1 MSKREALT
9 VRSTPTQGALP
20 VWRSVEEKSWSPEVR
35 AQKAA
40 LETGVQVDGLVS
52 LTKKASTETPA
63 KGTSAQDH
71 RKDGAVGRRT
81 FLAASTA
88 VGLSGC
94 LRRPAEEILPYTRT
108 PEFALPGIALH
119 YASALSHHGE
129 SLGVVVEQHEGRPTK
144 IEGNAFHPASNPG
157 GSGSW
162 GSTDLHTQAAILAL
176 YDQDRSGT
184 LRNIRLTDDI
194 LIEDP
199 PSWSDFDEALEARL
213 GERGEGFRILSEP
226 ISSPTMLRLKAAI
239 LARYPGVR
247 FHTWT
252 PVSDDNA
259 REGAKIAF
267 GDRARPIVDFSRPR
281 VIVSIDC
288 DFLATEPGAVRS
300 ARLFAQGR
308 RITSPS
314 DPMSRLYMVESTL
327 SLTGS
332 NADHRLR
339 MRSGDVEGYL
349 RALGRTLVSQGAA
362 LGGIGGA
369 LSDSGEASEI
379 PTAWLEAVA
388 RDLLANRGRSVIVV
402 GSRQPAR
409 VHALAHAINE
419 SLGAND
425 TIIQFSSAPDESEN
439 PIVSDI
445 TALVTDMR
453 AGSVSSL
460 LILGGNPALD
470 APADLDFTSALE
482 SVEFTAHLGSHEDE
496 TSAACGWH
504 LPLAH
509 ELESWSDHRSIDGT
523 LALQQPLIAPLRNG
537 RNATDLL
544 GLIAVGAG
552 GSWRSYHQVRQTFVD
567 LVGELDFERAW
578 RTALHRGVIA
588 AEGANVRLDLSF
600 GVESSDVARA
610 LSDGAAGSGEGWEV
624 VFVPDLKVWDGRNS
638 NNAWLLELPDPIT
651 KLTWD
656 NAALVSPASA
666 TELGVRTG
674 DHIRITRGERSVEI
688 PALICPGHAD
698 RSVTLTLGWG
708 RELGGGAAERAGTI
722 GTGTNVY
729 PLRSSDALHF
739 AGDYAVEA
747 IGIHTHLVVTQ
758 EHHTMDTDPWI
769 PGYGTFDQ
777 PERPAAILAT
787 HDEYTERPDFTQWRE
802 PDLSTGPLWEQ
813 VDYATPMPPA
823 VGGESYSLVREGRTA
838 PEGAP
843 LRHAWGMVID
853 LTTCTGCSAC
863 IVGCNAENNLPTV
876 GRDQVARG
884 REMHWMRLDRYFVGE
899 STGDP
904 IVAFQPVGC
913 QHCEE
918 APCENVC
925 PVNATAHS
933 PEGLNEMAYNRC
945 IGTRYCANNCPYKV
959 RRFNYLAYQADPT
972 ELQRMQF
979 NPNVSVRMRGVM
991 EKCTYCTQRIQA
1003 ARIEAHNDGN
1013 RPLRDGDVVPACEQA
1028 CPSQAIVFGD
1038 LNDEGSRVARAA
1050 AVDRHYSLLGN
1061 VGAQPRTRYLGRVRN
1076 TNAAMFPN
1084 SEGV

>member
-1 MSKREALT
+1 
-9 VRSTPTQGALP
+9 
-20 VWRSVEEKSWSPEVR
+20 
-35 AQKAA
+35 
-40 LETGVQVDGLVS
+40 
-52 LTKKASTETPA
+52 
-63 KGTSAQDH
+63 
-71 RKDGAVGRRT
+71 
-81 FLAASTA
+81 
-88 VGLSGC
+88 
-94 LRRPAEEILPYTRT
+94 
-108 PEFALPGIALH
+108 
-119 YASALSHHGE
+119 
-129 SLGVVVEQHEGRPTK
+129 
-144 IEGNAFHPASNPG
+144 
-157 GSGSW
+157 
-162 GSTDLHTQAAILAL
+162 
-176 YDQDRSGT
+176 
-184 LRNIRLTDDI
+184 
-194 LIEDP
+194 
-199 PSWSDFDEALEARL
+199 
-213 GERGEGFRILSEP
+213 
-226 ISSPTMLRLKAAI
+226 MLRLKAAI

-552 GSWRSYHQVRQTFVD
+552 GSWRSYHQVRQTFV
-567 LVGELDFERAW
+567 
-578 RTALHRGVIA
+578 
-588 AEGANVRLDLSF
+588 
-600 GVESSDVARA
+600 
-610 LSDGAAGSGEGWEV
+610 
-624 VFVPDLKVWDGRNS
+624 
-638 NNAWLLELPDPIT
+638 
-651 KLTWD
+651 
-656 NAALVSPASA
+656 
-666 TELGVRTG
+666 
-674 DHIRITRGERSVEI
+674 
-688 PALICPGHAD
+688 
-698 RSVTLTLGWG
+698 
-708 RELGGGAAERAGTI
+708 
-722 GTGTNVY
+722 
-729 PLRSSDALHF
+729 
-739 AGDYAVEA
+739 
-747 IGIHTHLVVTQ
+747 LVVTQ
-758 EHHTMDTDPWI
+758 QHHSMDTDPSS
-769 PGYGTFDQ
+769 PGTA
-777 PERPAAILAT
+777 PSTCPSVPLAIVAT
-787 HDEYTERPDFTQWRE
+787 H
-802 PDLSTGPLWEQ
+802 
-813 VDYATPMPPA
+813 
-823 VGGESYSLVREGRTA
+823 GRV
-838 PEGAP
+838 
-843 LRHAWGMVID
+843 HASGWGMVID
-853 LTTCTGCSAC
+853 LTTCTGCNAC
-863 IVGCNAENNLPTV
+863 VVACQAENNIPVV
-876 GRDQVARG
+876 GKEQVMPAAARCTGSASTATSSVTTREPRRQRSSRSPACSAKRRPARTCARSTPRSTAPKASTRWRTTAASARG
-884 REMHWMRLDRYFVGE
+884 TARTTAPTRCGA
-899 STGDP
+899 STTSRTT
-904 IVAFQPVGC
+904 
-913 QHCEE
+913 
-918 APCENVC
+918 
-925 PVNATAHS
+925 ATWH
-933 PEGLNEMAYNRC
+933 
-945 IGTRYCANNCPYKV
+945 
-959 RRFNYLAYQADPT
+959 PT
-972 ELQRMQF
+972 ELERMQF
-979 NPNVSVRMRGVM
+979 NPNVTVRMRGVM
-991 EKCTYCTQRIQA
+991 EKCTYCVQRIQA
-1003 ARIEAHNDGN
+1003 AEDRARNDGN
-1013 RPLRDGDVVPACEQA
+1013 RREMKRRRRGQRVRPGVPVAGHRVRRPQRPEEPRRRRSTRRTATTPPRRDRHA
-1028 CPSQAIVFGD
+1028 
-1038 LNDEGSRVARAA
+1038 ARAPGTSE
-1050 AVDRHYSLLGN
+1050 RSGT
-1061 VGAQPRTRYLGRVRN
+1061 RTRNGEL
-1076 TNAAMFPN
+1076 
-1084 SEGV
+1084 

>member
-9 VRSTPTQGALP
+9 VRSAPTGSLP
-20 VWRSVEEKSWSPEVR
+20 VWRSLEEKSESPEVR
-35 AQKAA
+35 ARKASI
-40 LETGVQVDGLVS
+40 EEGVAVDGLVS
-52 LTKKASTETPA
+52 LGKKTGKAAPKE
-63 KGTSAQDH
+63 
-71 RKDGAVGRRT
+71 GAVGRRT
-81 FLAASTA
+81 FLAAASTASAA

-94 LRRPAEEILPYTRT
+94 IRRPAEEILPYTRT
-108 PEFALPGIALH
+108 PEYALPGIALH
-119 YASALSHHGE
+119 YATALSHNGE

-144 IEGNAFHPASNPG
+144 IEGNAFHSASNPG
-157 GSGSW
+157 GAGSW
-162 GSTDLHTQAAILAL
+162 GSTDLQTQAMILGL

-184 LRNIRLTDDI
+184 LRNIRLTEDI
-194 LIEDP
+194 AIETP
-199 PSWSDFDEALEARL
+199 PSWSQFDEAIEEAL
-213 GERGEGFRILSEP
+213 GESGAGFRILSEP
-226 ISSPTMLRLKAAI
+226 LSSPTMLRLKDAI
-239 LARYPGVR
+239 LARYPSVR

-252 PVSDDNA
+252 PVNDDNA
-259 REGAKIAF
+259 REGAKLAF
-267 GDRARPIVDFSRPR
+267 GTRARPVVDYARPR
-281 VIVSIDC
+281 VIVSVDC
-288 DFLATEPGAVRS
+288 DFLGTEPGSVRS

-308 RITSPS
+308 RITSPG

-327 SLTGS
+327 SITGG

-339 MRSGDVEGYL
+339 LRSSDIEGYL

-369 LSDSGEASEI
+369 LSGEGPEV
-379 PTAWLEAVA
+379 PTVWLEAVA

-419 SLGAND
+419 ALGAND
-425 TIIQFSSAPDESEN
+425 TIVQFTAAPDATETEM
-439 PIVSDI
+439 VADLR
-445 TALVTDMR
+445 ALVTDMQ
-453 AGSVSSL
+453 GGDVSTL
-460 LILGGNPALD
+460 LILGGNPVLD
-470 APADLDFTSALE
+470 APVDLDFAGALANVGN
-482 SVEFTAHLGSHEDE
+482 SIHLASHEDE
-496 TSAACGWH
+496 TSALCQWH
-504 LPLAH
+504 VPLAH
-509 ELESWSDHRSIDGT
+509 ELESWGDQRAIDGS
-523 LALQQPLIAPLRNG
+523 LALQQPLIAPLRGG

-552 GSWRSYHQVRQTFVD
+552 GSWRSYHQVRQTFVN
-567 LVGELDFERAW
+567 LVGELEFERAW
-578 RTALHRGVIA
+578 RQALHRGVIA
-588 AEGANVRLDLSF
+588 AGSSNRLDLSS
-600 GVESSDVARA
+600 GVASSDVARA
-610 LSDGAAGSGEGWEV
+610 LTDAPAPSGEGWEV
-624 VFVPDLKVWDGRNS
+624 VFAPDLKVWDGRAI
-638 NNAWLLELPDPIT
+638 NNGWLLELPDPIT
-651 KLTWD
+651 KLVWD
-656 NAALVSPASA
+656 NGALISPASA
-666 TELGVRTG
+666 SELSIRNG
-674 DHIRITRGERSVEI
+674 DHLRISRGDASIEI
-688 PALICPGHAD
+688 PAIICPGHAD
-698 RSVTLTLGWG
+698 HVITLPLGWG
-708 RELGGGAAERAGTI
+708 RERAGTVAV
-722 GTGTNVY
+722 GCGTNVY
-729 PLRSSDALHF
+729 PLRASDVLGFGGGFDVSATG
-739 AGDYAVEA
+739 A
-747 IGIHTHLVVTQ
+747 HTRLVVTQ

-777 PERPAAILAT
+777 PERPAAIVAT
-787 HDEYTERPDFTQWRE
+787 LEEYTERPDFTQWRE

-853 LTTCTGCSAC
+853 LTTCTGCSTC
-863 IVGCNAENNLPTV
+863 IVACNAENNLAIV

-884 REMHWMRLDRYFVGE
+884 REMHWMRLDRYFIGE
-899 STGDP
+899 DGGDP

-925 PVNATAHS
+925 PVNATEHS
-933 PEGLNEMAYNRC
+933 PEGINEMAYNRC

-991 EKCTYCTQRIQA
+991 EKCTYCIQRIQA
-1003 ARIEAHNDGN
+1003 ARIAAHNDGN
-1013 RPLRDGDVVPACEQA
+1013 RPLRDGDVVPACAQA

-1038 LNDEGSRVARAA
+1038 LNDESSRVAQAA

-1061 VGAQPRTRYLGRVRN
+1061 VGTQPRTRYLGRVRN
-1076 TNAAMFPN
+1076 TNSAMFSN